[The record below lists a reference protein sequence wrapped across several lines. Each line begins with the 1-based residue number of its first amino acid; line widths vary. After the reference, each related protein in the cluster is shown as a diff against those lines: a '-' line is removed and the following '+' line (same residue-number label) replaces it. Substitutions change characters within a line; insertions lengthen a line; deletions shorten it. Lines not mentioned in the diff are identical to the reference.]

1 MQIPIILIILQWP
14 WMASIQINSNRLGLG
29 FRHVCGGSVIE
40 KRLVLTAA
48 HCAKNLLRTRHPM
61 RIVFGTSDLRS
72 NSPYRTERNITDIS
86 IHPSYQAGQSYYDVA
101 LLILDKELV
110 LNDGIKKIR
119 LPQEATFD
127 GSHRSGHLA
136 TLTGWGASEPGGA
149 PSPELRQATMMIFH
163 DQYCNSSR
171 SIVNDQGI
179 VESTSSLLPK
189 LFTSSVFCAGLSLSG
204 NQSIDNFLEYQ
215 FSSFRIPW
223 RNKWS
228 YLCRRFWKSFS

>member
-1 MQIPIILIILQWP
+1 MY
-14 WMASIQINSNRLGLG
+14 
-29 FRHVCGGSVIE
+29 
-40 KRLVLTAA
+40 
-48 HCAKNLLRTRHPM
+48 LR
-61 RIVFGTSDLRS
+61 G
-72 NSPYRTERNITDIS
+72 
-86 IHPSYQAGQSYYDVA
+86 
-101 LLILDKELV
+101 LILSPFRFFTIVYGRPSSPHENFSGSSWISCFISSSVGSFIIHV

-149 PSPELRQATMMIFH
+149 ASPELRQATMMIFH